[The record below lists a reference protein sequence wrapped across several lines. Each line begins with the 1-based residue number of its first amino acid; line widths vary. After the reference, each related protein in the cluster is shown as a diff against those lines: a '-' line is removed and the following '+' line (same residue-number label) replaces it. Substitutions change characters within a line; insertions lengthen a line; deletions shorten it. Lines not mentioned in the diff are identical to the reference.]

1 MSKLRHA
8 AGFTLLLGASVGA
21 QEPAPARPI
30 AETAERIARE
40 LWPADVSSSIDDQ
53 GRPRFR
59 ATVTVDEFALPVPWQ
74 EVDANRAPFKPR
86 GGNLHHHQFLAQVT
100 PEEFRSSVLY
110 PTGIT
115 VDPGEMFNGLKSAW
129 RSWQEKR
136 VRERI
141 GKELK
146 ELEELRRVTGS
157 PN

>member
-1 MSKLRHA
+1 MSKLRDA
-8 AGFTLLLGASVGA
+8 AGFMLLLGASVGA
-21 QEPAPARPI
+21 QDAAPARPI
-30 AETAERIARE
+30 AETAERMARE
-40 LWPADVSSSIDDQ
+40 LWPTDVSSSIDDQ

-59 ATVTVDEFALPVPWQ
+59 ATATVNEFGLPVPWQ
-74 EVDANRAPFKPR
+74 DVDANRAPFKPR

-110 PTGIT
+110 PAGIT

-141 GKELK
+141 AKEM
-146 ELEELRRVTGS
+146 EELRRVTGS